1 MWSCVCA
8 CNASELVLWLRF
20 LGSKRSE
27 YIVVWCVCVYAHNVC
42 AHNAHE
48 LVPLSSSV
56 LIIALSPFP
65 AAKVDRQVMIIEDE
79 IRDESGNFSP

>member
-1 MWSCVCA
+1 MCA

-20 LGSKRSE
+20 LGSKRSG
-27 YIVVWCVCVYAHNVC
+27 VCVCVYAHNVC

-79 IRDESGNFSP
+79 TRDESGNFSP

>member
-1 MWSCVCA
+1 MVCVCVYA
-8 CNASELVLWLRF
+8 HN
-20 LGSKRSE
+20 
-27 YIVVWCVCVYAHNVC
+27 VYAHNVC

-79 IRDESGNFSP
+79 TRDESGNFST